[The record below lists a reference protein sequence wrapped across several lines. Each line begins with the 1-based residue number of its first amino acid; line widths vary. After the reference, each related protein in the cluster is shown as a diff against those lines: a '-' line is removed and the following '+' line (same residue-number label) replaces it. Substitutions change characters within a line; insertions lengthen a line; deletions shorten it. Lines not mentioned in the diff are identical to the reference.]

1 MVEEGYLKL
10 DILFIGIILLILGL
24 TNFIAFKV
32 AGRNKKK
39 RILSG
44 IIVILITPLVFKI
57 SLDAISSFDPGGFA
71 TGAITLI
78 YSCLFF
84 MNGIIIICIGIAT
97 SNTNKA

>member
-1 MVEEGYLKL
+1 ME
-10 DILFIGIILLILGL
+10 ILLIGIILVILGL

-32 AGRNKKK
+32 AGGDRKK

-71 TGAITLI
+71 TGSITLI

-84 MNGIIIICIGIAT
+84 ISGIIIICIGLAT
-97 SNTNKA
+97 RNTNKA

>member
-1 MVEEGYLKL
+1 ME
-10 DILFIGIILLILGL
+10 ILFIGIILLILGL
-24 TNFIAFKV
+24 ANFIAFKI
-32 AGRNKKK
+32 AGRDKKK
-39 RILSG
+39 RIISG

-57 SLDAISSFDPGGFA
+57 SLDTISSFDPGGFA

-84 MNGIIIICIGIAT
+84 MNGIIIICIGLVT